1 MTMDKDTR
9 KALIQRYLEA
19 DTTPAEE
26 KRLREWFVTHPADA
40 DERDF
45 ARLIGFAA
53 PDGLVETDDAEAE
66 FDRIVAE
73 GEKKRR
79 KIVRWAASVT
89 ALAAAIALL
98 LWLVPVRPDSSE
110 APLTPV
116 QIAEGIQQMML
127 LDIGDIESIT
137 ATPVSTYAILT
148 AYLKDGSTCSYI
160 LSCNEDDGTTSLL
173 ACTHQLFPTK

>member
-1 MTMDKDTR
+1 MTMDNDTR

-26 KRLREWFVTHPADA
+26 QRLREWFSTHPADA

-45 ARLIGFAA
+45 ARLIGL
-53 PDGLVETDDAEAE
+53 PTPGGLAETDDAEAE
-66 FDRIVAE
+66 FDRIVTE
-73 GEKKRR
+73 GEKKRH
-79 KIVRWAASVT
+79 KIVRRGITLT
-89 ALAAAIALL
+89 AVAAAIALL

-173 ACTHQLFPTK
+173 ACTNQ

>member
-26 KRLREWFVTHPADA
+26 QRLREWFSTHPANA

-45 ARLIGFAA
+45 ARLIGL
-53 PDGLVETDDAEAE
+53 PTPGGLAETDDAEAE
-66 FDRIVAE
+66 FDRIVTE
-73 GEKKRR
+73 GEKKRH
-79 KIVRWAASVT
+79 KIVRWGITLT
-89 ALAAAIALL
+89 AVAAAIALL
-98 LWLVPVRPDSSE
+98 LWLMPARSHDADS
-110 APLTPV
+110 PLTPV

-137 ATPVSTYAILT
+137 ATPAGPMAILT
-148 AYLKDGSTCSYI
+148 AHLKNGSTCSYI
-160 LSCNEDDGTTSLL
+160 LSCNKDEGTTSLL
-173 ACTHQLFPTK
+173 ACTNQ